1 MTLKMYFCS
10 VVLSAAFISSIPKSA
25 SAHDGAVDWQPD
37 GKDCYIV
44 SNSHHGFT
52 AKSAREQSQAG
63 LPILIE
69 ELRRDFFW
77 SKVRMKVTAAKAKPN
92 PSLRSEVPEDK
103 FVKPD
108 VETKTSYTQCWTGV
122 IWPYVC
128 SAGAR
133 ICKK

>member
-1 MTLKMYFCS
+1 MTSKTLFS
-10 VVLSAAFISSIPKSA
+10 PFVLCAAFVSLISYGA
-25 SAHDGAVDWQPD
+25 SAHDGAVDWHAD

-52 AKSAREQSQAG
+52 VESAREQSQAG

-103 FVKPD
+103 FVRPD
-108 VETKTSYTQCWTGV
+108 VETETSYTQCWTGV

>member
-1 MTLKMYFCS
+1 MMRKL
-10 VVLSAAFISSIPKSA
+10 VGWGVLSAALA
-25 SAHDGAVDWQPD
+25 LMAATGAVAHDGAVDWQPA

-52 AKSAREQSQAG
+52 PESAREQSQKG

-77 SKVRMKVTAAKAKPN
+77 SKARMKVTAAKAKPN
-92 PSLRSEVPEDK
+92 PSLRSTVPADA

-108 VETKTSYTQCWTGV
+108 VKTETSYTQCWTGV

-128 SAGAR
+128 SAGAK